1 MPAVLVPELQ
11 ERQRLKVNF
20 RLPHLKH
27 RCPSRF
33 LRPELE
39 RRQPHVAIA
48 PELADLWRHQD
59 IYHLD
64 RPTDKLLRPL
74 PKGKLDPDEGFVV
87 GALREVLEETGC
99 RARIESWAGETF
111 YRVGERSKSVLFW
124 NMLPLGS
131 FHPRT
136 QDPSEVAEV
145 SFVAIDDALRMMTYP
160 DERALVLGNSARS
173 VTKT

>member
-1 MPAVLVPELQ
+1 MTKMANPRILAAGGLVWRDASRREVLLV
-11 ERQRLKVNF
+11 
-20 RLPHLKH
+20 H
-27 RCPSRF
+27 RSRY
-33 LRPELE
+33 
-39 RRQPHVAIA
+39 
-48 PELADLWRHQD
+48 DDWS
-59 IYHLD
+59 
-64 RPTDKLLRPL
+64 L